1 MKMGKI
7 LLSITCCLVL
17 FNTAMGQDV
26 QLSQYY
32 NAPLYLNPG
41 FAGTG
46 DNTRVGL
53 NYRTQWTGIDKPFNS
68 VSLWADHNIES
79 YNSGIGLLYF
89 RDVQGNSRLTTNE
102 ISLQYSYS
110 INVNDDWVIKPGI
123 QVGLVSRDLN
133 YSSMIFADQ
142 LSSSGSTGAGTSD
155 PVATGVNARTYGD
168 ISAGAIAFNEN
179 AWFGLSFHHLNRPN
193 QAFTEGDYL
202 PLPMKFSAQG
212 GYKFYLSDR
221 GTKYKYKPKTSEPEV
236 SITPTFLFKQQG
248 VYNQLDLGAY
258 LTYEPLMV
266 GIWYRG
272 IPVSKHAT
280 GLAGSEA
287 LVFML
292 GGYYQGFTL
301 GYSYDYT
308 LSKLKSAGSG
318 SVHELSLIYEF
329 KPIKYKAKRGRS
341 APCPKFHRRYQ

>member
-1 MKMGKI
+1 MGKI

-53 NYRTQWTGIDKPFNS
+53 NYRTQWRGIEKPFNS

-79 YNSGIGLLYF
+79 YNSGIGLMYF

-123 QVGLVSRDLN
+123 QVGMVSRDAN

-142 LSSSGSTGAGTSD
+142 LSSGGATGAGSAD
-155 PVATGVNARTYGD
+155 PLANGTKARVYGD
-168 ISAGAIAFNEN
+168 VSAGGIAFNEH

-193 QAFTEGDYL
+193 QAFTEGDYI
-202 PLPMKFSAQG
+202 PLPIKFSAQG
-212 GYKFYLSDR
+212 GYKFFLS
-221 GTKYKYKPKTSEPEV
+221 GGGKSKYKNYKNTDPEFSV
-236 SITPTFLFKQQG
+236 TPTFLFKQQG
-248 VYNQLDLGAY
+248 QFSQLDLGAY
-258 LTYEPLMV
+258 VTYEPLMV
-266 GIWYRG
+266 GLWYRG

-287 LVFML
+287 LVFMI

-308 LSKLKSAGSG
+308 ISQLKGAG
-318 SVHELSLIYEF
+318 SVHELALIYEF